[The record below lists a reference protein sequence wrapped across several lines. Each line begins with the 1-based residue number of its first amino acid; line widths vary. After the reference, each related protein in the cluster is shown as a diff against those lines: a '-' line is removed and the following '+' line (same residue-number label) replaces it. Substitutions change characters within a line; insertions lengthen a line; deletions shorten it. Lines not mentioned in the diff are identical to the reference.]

1 MTAMMPAVSE
11 AGTAAMRWLGVDPGS
26 VRVGVAACD
35 PEERVAVPI
44 EIVPAS
50 AAFPAIR
57 AIVKR
62 EEIGGIVIGLPRTL
76 EGVEGEAARAARKL
90 GERLTRLGLP
100 VEYEDE
106 RLTSVA
112 AERGMPRG
120 ESADDIAAALLLQ
133 QFIDR
138 RRNLRAASATE
149 GTQDAIS

>member
-1 MTAMMPAVSE
+1 
-11 AGTAAMRWLGVDPGS
+11 MRWLGVDPGS

-149 GTQDAIS
+149 GPQDAIS

>member
-1 MTAMMPAVSE
+1 
-11 AGTAAMRWLGVDPGS
+11 MRWLGVDPGS

-120 ESADDIAAALLLQ
+120 DSADDIAAALLLQ

-138 RRNLRAASATE
+138 RRNLRAGRTTE

>member
-1 MTAMMPAVSE
+1 
-11 AGTAAMRWLGVDPGS
+11 MRWLGVDPGS

-57 AIVKR
+57 AIVRR

-138 RRNLRAASATE
+138 RRNLRAGAAGE
-149 GTQDAIS
+149 GTHDAVS

>member
-1 MTAMMPAVSE
+1 MSE

>member
-1 MTAMMPAVSE
+1 MSE
-11 AGTAAMRWLGVDPGS
+11 RGDEAMRWLGVDPGS
-26 VRVGVAACD
+26 VRVGLAACD

-44 EIVPAS
+44 EIVPAT

-57 AIVKR
+57 AIVRR

-90 GERLTRLGLP
+90 GDRLARLELP
-100 VEYEDE
+100 IEYEDE

-112 AERGMPRG
+112 AERGAPRG

-138 RRNLRAASATE
+138 RRGQRARS
-149 GTQDAIS
+149 GGGGP

>member
-1 MTAMMPAVSE
+1 
-11 AGTAAMRWLGVDPGS
+11 MRWLGVDPGS

-138 RRNLRAASATE
+138 RRNLRAGRTTE